1 MISFRY
7 GTIPVVRETGG
18 LKDSVKEFNLKTKDG
33 NGFTFSE
40 YRADHLFAA
49 LKRAL
54 VLFKNRA
61 AWAGLVKKVMAL
73 DFSWEASAKEYVKLY
88 QKITGN

>member
-7 GTIPVVRETGG
+7 GAIPVVRETGG
-18 LKDSVKEFNLKTKDG
+18 LKDSVKEFNPQTGEG

-49 LKRAL
+49 IKRAL
-54 VLFKNRA
+54 ALFKNRA
-61 AWAGLVKKVMAL
+61 AWTELVKKAMSL
-73 DFSWEASAKEYVKLY
+73 DFSWEASAGEYVKLY
-88 QKITGN
+88 EKIIG